1 MLAVRA
7 LSLARRRLP
16 SLFVRANTTLSTGG
30 AAPST
35 STPPPPIGTNP
46 NPTTSATRP
55 AVTPSNPSTT
65 PSTSSAQASTTEET
79 DSSKTEGRGDRR
91 RRRRIVKKRA
101 QISLTNPRKWNPPVK
116 PGSLPVYDE
125 ALKLIKEDSL
135 HLKKEL
141 KSVLARVQE
150 VEKELQV
157 LSGATEGGEVEKKVE
172 LERELG
178 RLRKKIGTLEIQS
191 EVNLP
196 WVRWYAAN
204 GMADLTKPVYRH
216 LVEQRWRNYGALD
229 LLMERIHQMNVV
241 PDLLPSL
248 HPSIDLRIS
257 FPEPPPHSTY
267 LRTRTRRKY
276 KPVEPGVYLLP
287 EQTRRPPRMY
297 TSVFHP
303 ETRYYTL
310 VMVDAD
316 VPDPENKSF
325 TTYLHWMQPNIA
337 LSAAT
342 CGQIPTIAHTKYIP
356 PHPQR
361 GSPYH
366 RYCLFL
372 LPHVNASEKVHVPP
386 PVSDEARVGFN
397 LRAFCEEYGLDA
409 SLGGGAH
416 IWREVW
422 DETVSDIYQHTLKLP
437 EPHFGLPPR
446 ADPYADVKVL
456 NKYRTK

>member
-16 SLFVRANTTLSTGG
+16 SLLVRTNATLSTGG

-35 STPPPPIGTNP
+35 STPPPPIANP
-46 NPTTSATRP
+46 NISGTQPTVRP
-55 AVTPSNPSTT
+55 NPSTT
-65 PSTSSAQASTTEET
+65 PTTSSSPAQAVTK
-79 DSSKTEGRGDRR
+79 DDLGKPDGRGRRR

-135 HLKKEL
+135 HLKREL
-141 KSVLARVQE
+141 KTVLARVQE

-157 LSGATEGGEVEKKVE
+157 LSSAEGSEVEKKVE
-172 LERELG
+172 LEKELE
-178 RLRKKIGTLEIQS
+178 RLRERVKILEIQS
-191 EVNLP
+191 EINLP

-204 GMADLTKPVYRH
+204 GMADLTKPVYRQ
-216 LVEQRWRNYGALD
+216 LVEQKWRNYGALD
-229 LLMERIHQMNVV
+229 LLMERIHQMSVV

-248 HPSIDLRIS
+248 HPSVDLRIS

-316 VPDPENKSF
+316 VPDPENESF

-366 RYCLFL
+366 RYCLLL
-372 LPHVNASEKVHVPP
+372 LPHVNAGEKVHIPP
-386 PVSDEARVGFN
+386 PISDEARVGFD

-416 IWREVW
+416 MWREVW
-422 DETVSDIYQHTLKLP
+422 DETVSDIYKQTLKLR
-437 EPHFGLPPR
+437 EPQFGLPPR
-446 ADPYADVKVL
+446 ADRYADVKVL
-456 NKYRTK
+456 NKYRTN